1 MITHVEALISSL
13 EKKDKI
19 ISYLKQVYK
28 VEIGEEIEIPEQ
40 YINNVTLKD
49 IEKITTSVKFN
60 KEYKSFNEKID
71 SYNLPDPS
79 DKAAKSKI
87 QKLKKMGDTEYLI
100 KYVDLS
106 GFKDKMINKDYFKKF
121 VDGIKMLG
129 SVEVL
134 DLRNNNLNDSYS
146 NDIADLFLID
156 SLKRINLRNNEL
168 TKITGK
174 KIYTNLKNT
183 SHLEFLDLCY
193 NPLCLD
199 EIVCG
204 NICNSIKNHTNLYHL
219 GISDSSRDASIRLLN
234 SKKNMRSLVL
244 EDNRFKR
251 KALDYLFK
259 ILIDKRCLLAELNL
273 KFGKL
278 DYFNACTLEKALR
291 VNRQL
296 VYLNLYCCDLSD
308 FSGEAIM
315 NSLEYNNSL
324 VDINLGFNHIAKLF
338 CAAFKKK
345 IGFNTILSVINISKN
360 YEINNEYFND
370 IIEGLIT
377 NQSILNIG
385 DLTELKIEVKQKDQV
400 EKILELNEKF
410 RTSNENLKESSL
422 KDKSS
427 LNTNIYNDYETN
439 LNEISYQDFIKG
451 GTIGDI
457 KFSFDCTNSN
467 NFTFPLYEN

>member
-1 MITHVEALISSL
+1 MITHVEALLSSL

-40 YINNVTLKD
+40 YINNVTIKEISD
-49 IEKITTSVKFN
+49 ITTNIKFK
-60 KEYKSFNEKID
+60 KEFKSFNEKVD
-71 SYNLPDPS
+71 SYNFPDPT

-87 QKLKKMGDTEYLI
+87 QKLRKMGDTEYLI

-106 GFKDKMINKDYFKKF
+106 GFKDKMINKEYFKKF
-121 VDGIKMLG
+121 VDGIKTLG

-134 DLRNNNLNDSYS
+134 DLKNNNLNDSYS
-146 NDIADLFLID
+146 NEIADLFLVE

-168 TKITGK
+168 TKVTGK

-204 NICNSIKNHTNLYHL
+204 NICNSIKNHLNLYHL
-219 GISDSSRDASIRLLN
+219 GISDTSRDAGIRLLN
-234 SKKNMRSLVL
+234 SKKSMRSLGL
-244 EDNRFKR
+244 EDNKYKR
-251 KALDYLFK
+251 KTLDYLFK

-291 VNRQL
+291 VNKHL

-308 FSGEAIM
+308 FSGEAIA
-315 NSLEYNNSL
+315 NSLEYNTSL
-324 VDINLGFNHIAKLF
+324 VDIDLGFNHIGKLF
-338 CAAFKKK
+338 CSAFKKK
-345 IGFNTILSVINISKN
+345 IGFNTILTSINIAKN
-360 YEINNEYFND
+360 YEINSECFND

-400 EKILELNEKF
+400 EKILGLNEKF
-410 RTSNENLKESSL
+410 RTNENSIVKE
-422 KDKSS
+422 KSS
-427 LNTNIYNDYETN
+427 INIYDNNDN
-439 LNEISYQDFIKG
+439 INNELVFDDFLKG

-457 KFSFDCTNSN
+457 KFSFDCMNSGFKSDN
-467 NFTFPLYEN
+467 TFIFPLYD